1 MKAAN
6 VSAAAQYFETLV
18 SDLRLLSDLHA
29 VELDADR
36 IELLKQLSFPTEL
49 SLVPSNDR
57 LDLALHQMDEC
68 IKEWRTLDSDE
79 LIDALATDYADIYL
93 NGTIQAHPSES
104 PWLDDEGLVC
114 QEPMFEVREHY
125 ALHGLAVPNWRR
137 MADDHLVNEL
147 LFVSYLFEQAGKG
160 EPQKYLMEATQFMD
174 QHLLRWVSQFSQRV
188 AARCNTPFYA
198 VLAILT
204 SEYTEQIR
212 NLLASVLNYP
222 RAPEDSAD
230 ATATSPRTANGFPP
244 TPYCPG
250 TAPSW

>member
-1 MKAAN
+1 MKAKN
-6 VSAAAQYFETLV
+6 IEAAAQYFETLV

-29 VELDADR
+29 IELDADR
-36 IELLKQLSFPTEL
+36 IELLKQINFPVEL
-49 SLVPSNDR
+49 SLVPSNDA
-57 LDLALHQMDEC
+57 LDLALHQMEEC
-68 IKEWRTLDSDE
+68 IKQWQSIDSND

-114 QEPMFEVREHY
+114 QQPMFDVRQLY
-125 ALHGLAVPNWRR
+125 AEHGLAVPNWRR
-137 MADDHLVNEL
+137 MADDHIVNEL
-147 LFVSYLFEQAGKG
+147 LFISFLFEQAGKG
-160 EPQKYLMEATQFMD
+160 DSHKYLMEAARFMD
-174 QHLLRWVSQFSQRV
+174 QHLLKWVAQFGNRV
-188 AARCNTPFYA
+188 AARCGTPFYA
-198 VLAILT
+198 VLALLT

-222 RAPEDSAD
+222 HAPEDSAD

-244 TPYCPG
+244 TAYCPG